1 MYSTYVR
8 TYTTT
13 PVVDLRAMGSGSA
26 QDLYPSASGVLIARS
41 SYRNTPELQM
51 VTSKRQLTIG
61 STISI
66 SSLGGL
72 RKREEQGA
80 GRAGEMDG
88 GHFSR

>member
-1 MYSTYVR
+1 MHKLGTSQE
-8 TYTTT
+8 
-13 PVVDLRAMGSGSA
+13 PHGGW
-26 QDLYPSASGVLIARS
+26 PGSASGVLIARL